1 MALSPKVQETTAF
14 SEIKRSHS
22 FIVAVKA
29 AVVKRVKPHGYE
41 FSGNGRSV
49 GRPAFCSGG
58 AAPPPKSKAP
68 ATAGQRGNIMEQEII
83 AAVLAL
89 CGSLCGT
96 YFANRKASALIAYRL
111 EQLEQKVNRHNHVI
125 ERQYELEKRFA
136 EHERDYAAACH
147 RIRELEK
154 GA

>member
-1 MALSPKVQETTAF
+1 MGMSFQGTAGRWDGLHF
-14 SEIKRSHS
+14 
-22 FIVAVKA
+22 A
-29 AVVKRVKPHGYE
+29 AGEPPH
-41 FSGNGRSV
+41 
-49 GRPAFCSGG
+49 
-58 AAPPPKSKAP
+58 PPKKKAP
-68 ATAGQRGNIMEQEII
+68 AAAGQRGNIMEQEII

>member
-1 MALSPKVQETTAF
+1 MKHIKIVPMAAEHLD
-14 SEIKRSHS
+14 
-22 FIVAVKA
+22 
-29 AVVKRVKPHGYE
+29 
-41 FSGNGRSV
+41 
-49 GRPAFCSGG
+49 
-58 AAPPPKSKAP
+58 
-68 ATAGQRGNIMEQEII
+68 
-83 AAVLAL
+83 
-89 CGSLCGT
+89 
-96 YFANRKASALIAYRL
+96 RL

>member
-1 MALSPKVQETTAF
+1 MTETV
-14 SEIKRSHS
+14 
-22 FIVAVKA
+22 IVAVLSLIGTMA
-29 AVVKRVKPHGYE
+29 
-41 FSGNGRSV
+41 
-49 GRPAFCSGG
+49 G
-58 AAPPPKSKAP
+58 A
-68 ATAGQRGNIMEQEII
+68 
-83 AAVLAL
+83 
-89 CGSLCGT
+89 
-96 YFANRKASALIAYRL
+96 YFANKKSAALIAYRL

>member
-1 MALSPKVQETTAF
+1 MTEA
-14 SEIKRSHS
+14 I
-22 FIVAVKA
+22 IVAVL
-29 AVVKRVKPHGYE
+29 GL
-41 FSGNGRSV
+41 V
-49 GRPAFCSGG
+49 G
-58 AAPPPKSKAP
+58 
-68 ATAGQRGNIMEQEII
+68 TLAG
-83 AAVLAL
+83 
-89 CGSLCGT
+89 S
-96 YFANRKASALIAYRL
+96 YFANRKSAALVAYRL

>member
-1 MALSPKVQETTAF
+1 
-14 SEIKRSHS
+14 
-22 FIVAVKA
+22 
-29 AVVKRVKPHGYE
+29 
-41 FSGNGRSV
+41 
-49 GRPAFCSGG
+49 
-58 AAPPPKSKAP
+58 
-68 ATAGQRGNIMEQEII
+68 MEQEMLSMI
-83 AAVLAL
+83 
-89 CGSLCGT
+89 GT
-96 YFANRKASALIAYRL
+96 MAGAYFANKKSAALIAYRL

>member
-1 MALSPKVQETTAF
+1 MDMSFQGTAGRWDGLHFAAGEPPHPQKQSP
-14 SEIKRSHS
+14 
-22 FIVAVKA
+22 
-29 AVVKRVKPHGYE
+29 
-41 FSGNGRSV
+41 GRS
-49 GRPAFCSGG
+49 RAER
-58 AAPPPKSKAP
+58 K
-68 ATAGQRGNIMEQEII
+68 QMEQEII